1 MAYSIFCGTKIK
13 SQEEIPMGRKM
24 KTMDGNNAAAYASY
38 AFTDIA
44 AIYPITPSSTMAE
57 VTDKWAAAGQKNIF
71 GNTVKVV
78 EMQSEA
84 GASGAVHGSLTAGA
98 LTTTYTA
105 SQGLLLMI
113 PNMYKIAGEQ
123 LPCVFNVSAR
133 CIAAHALSIF
143 GDHSD
148 VMACRQTGFAMLAS
162 TNPQEAMDLGAV
174 AHMSAIKGKVP
185 FLHFF
190 DGFRTSHEYQKVA
203 CWDYKD
209 LAEMVDWDAIN
220 EFRSKALNPEHPAQ
234 RGTAQNGDVYF
245 QAREAC
251 NSVYEAVPEVCQMY
265 MDKVNA
271 KIGTDYKLF
280 NYHGAADAEQIII
293 AMGSVCDTIKETVD
307 YLNANGGKVGMV
319 TVRLYRPFS
328 VKHLVEVIPS
338 TVKKITVL
346 DRTKEPGALGEPLFL
361 DVVAALQE
369 DGKFKDVP
377 VYAGRYGLAS
387 KDTTPACIIAAF
399 KNTEKK
405 HFTIGINDDVTHLS
419 LPLDENP
426 DTTPAGTTSC
436 KFWGLGADGTVGAN
450 KNSVKIIGD
459 HTDKYVQAYFDYDSK
474 KSGGLTC
481 SHLRFGDSPITST
494 YLINKAD
501 FVACHKAS
509 YIRQY
514 DMVSDIKPGGVFL
527 LNCSW
532 SGEELDKHLPGQVKK
547 YIADNNIRFYTID
560 GVKIGKEIGLGN
572 RINTVLQSAFFKL
585 SAILPEE
592 DAIKY
597 MKDAATASYSKKGEA
612 IVKMNHDAIDAGAQQ
627 VVKVDV
633 PESWKNCEYEDI
645 SVKHDGEGELIDYV
659 NNILVPINAFEGAKL
674 PVSAFTKYQTGEV
687 PLGSAAYEKRGI
699 AIDVPTWNNE
709 TCIQCGQCSYV
720 CPHACIRPVVLTEEE
735 LKNAPEGIKYAPA
748 KQLDGLYYT
757 MAISVLD
764 CTGCGSCANICPGN
778 IKNDTLVMNSLDS
791 QYGEQKY
798 FDYASALGEKQAVL
812 DKFPMSK
819 VKGSQFK
826 LPYLEFSGACAGCGE
841 TPYAKLVT
849 QLFGDRM
856 FVANATGCSSIWGG
870 SAPSTPYTS
879 NADGEGP
886 AWANSL
892 FEDNAEFGLGMFIAQ
907 DTLRNQTIEKVKKIA
922 DENADVKSAFDKFI
936 ETKECGA
943 CNKVPTEELLKAVA
957 AVNSQEA
964 KDVLADKAYLSKKSC
979 WIFGGDGWAY
989 DIGFGGV
996 DHALASG
1003 NDINILVFDTEVYSN
1018 TGGQASKAT
1027 PTGAIAQFAAAG
1039 KEVKKKDLAA
1049 IAMSYGYI
1057 YVAQVAMGYNM
1068 QQCLDA
1074 MLEAES
1080 YNGPS
1085 IIIAYAPC
1093 INHGIKGG
1101 MKIAQTEE
1109 KKAVESGY
1117 WHCFRFDPRKTA
1129 EGKNPFTLDSK
1140 KPTLSYEDFLM
1151 GEVRYNSLA
1160 RSNPERA
1167 KELFAH
1173 AVKNAEE
1180 KYAKLVKLAEAE

>member
-1 MAYSIFCGTKIK
+1 MA
-13 SQEEIPMGRKM
+13 RKM

-38 AFTDIA
+38 AFTDVA

-57 VTDKWAAAGQKNIF
+57 VTDEWATAGMKNIF
-71 GNTVKVV
+71 GNEVKVV

-84 GASGAVHGSLTAGA
+84 GAAGAVHGSLTAGA

-133 CIAAHALSIF
+133 CIASHALSIF

-174 AHMSAIKGKVP
+174 AHLSTIKGRIP

-203 CWDYKD
+203 CWDFND

-220 EFRSKALNPEHPAQ
+220 EFRRSSLNPEHPAQ
-234 RGTAQNGDVYF
+234 RGTAQNGDVFF

-251 NSVYEAVPEVCQMY
+251 NGAYLAIPEVVEEY
-265 MDKVNA
+265 MNKVNE

-280 NYHGAADAEQIII
+280 NYYGAEDAEQIIV

-307 YLNANGGKVGMV
+307 YLNAKGDKVGLV
-319 TVRLYRPFS
+319 CVRLYRPFS
-328 VKHLVEVIPS
+328 VKHLVDVIPK
-338 TVKKITVL
+338 TVKKVTVL
-346 DRTKEPGALGEPLFL
+346 DRTKEPGALGEPLYL

-369 DGKFKDVP
+369 SEFKNVDI
-377 VYAGRYGLAS
+377 YAGRYGLAS
-387 KDTTPACIIAAF
+387 KDTTPACIVAVY

-405 HFTIGINDDVTHLS
+405 HFTVGIDDDVTNLS
-419 LPLDENP
+419 LPLGENP
-426 DTTPAGTTSC
+426 DTTPAGIKSC

-459 HTDKYVQAYFDYDSK
+459 HTDMNVQAYFDYDSK

-481 SHLRFGDSPITST
+481 SHLRFGHAPITST
-494 YLINKAD
+494 YLVSKAD

-514 DMVSDIKPGGVFL
+514 DMVQDVKPGGVFL

-532 SGEELDKHLPGQVKK
+532 TGEELDKHLPGQVKR
-547 YIADNNIRFYTID
+547 YIAENNIQFYTID
-560 GVKIGKEIGLGN
+560 GVKIGLEIGLGN

-585 SAILPEE
+585 ADIIPSD
-592 DAIKY
+592 DAIRY
-597 MKDAATASYSKKGEA
+597 MKEAAEHSYAKKGEA
-612 IVKMNHDAIDAGAQQ
+612 IVKMNWDAIDAGAQQ

-633 PESWKNCEYEDI
+633 PESWKDCEDEDI
-645 SVKHDGEGELIDYV
+645 AIHHDGEGELIDYV
-659 NNILVPINAFEGAKL
+659 NNILVPINAFQGAKL
-674 PVSAFTKYQTGEV
+674 KVSDFVKYQNGEV
-687 PLGSAAYEKRGI
+687 PSGSAAFEKRGI
-699 AIDVPTWNNE
+699 AVKVPSWNPD
-709 TCIQCGQCSYV
+709 TCIQCGQCSFV
-720 CPHACIRPVVLTEEE
+720 CPHACVRPVVLTKEE
-735 LKNAPEGIKYAPA
+735 LDNAPEGIKYAPA

-757 MAISVLD
+757 MAVSVLD
-764 CTGCGSCANICPGN
+764 CTGCGSCANVCPGN
-778 IKNDTLVMNSLDS
+778 NKADTLVMEMLDTQLDQQAS
-791 QYGEQKY
+791 
-798 FDYASALGEKQAVL
+798 FDFATKLSEKAEVL
-812 DKFPMSK
+812 DKFPAAK

-826 LPYLEFSGACAGCGE
+826 KPYLEYSGACAGCGE

-856 FVANATGCSSIWGG
+856 YLANATGCSSIWGG
-870 SAPSTPYTS
+870 SCPSNPYTT
-879 NADGEGP
+879 NAEGHGP

-892 FEDNAEFGLGMFIAQ
+892 FEDNAEFGLGMFVAQ
-907 DTLRNQTIEKVKKIA
+907 DTIRTQTIAKAEKIA
-922 DENADVKSAFDKFI
+922 ETDANVKAAFDKFI
-936 ETKECGA
+936 ETKDCSK
-943 CNKVPTEELLKAVA
+943 CNAVPAQELIKAIA
-957 AVNSQEA
+957 NVNSEEA
-964 KDVLADKAYLSKKSC
+964 KNVLADKEYLAKKSM

-996 DHALASG
+996 DHVLASG
-1003 NDINILVFDTEVYSN
+1003 NDVNILVFDTEVYSN
-1018 TGGQASKAT
+1018 TGGQSSKAT
-1027 PTGAIAQFAAAG
+1027 PTGAIAKFAAAG

-1068 QQCLDA
+1068 QQCLTA
-1074 MLEAES
+1074 IEEAES
-1080 YNGPS
+1080 YHGPS
-1085 IIIAYAPC
+1085 LIIAYAPC
-1093 INHGIKGG
+1093 INHGIKKG
-1101 MKIAQTEE
+1101 MAKAQTEE
-1109 KKAVESGY
+1109 KLAVESGY
-1117 WHCFRFDPRKTA
+1117 WHCFRFDPRLAA
-1129 EGKNPFTLDSK
+1129 EGKNPFQLDSK
-1140 KPTLSYEDFLM
+1140 APTKDYKEFLD
-1151 GEVRYNSLA
+1151 GEVRYNSLKRANPA
-1160 RSNPERA
+1160 RAEQ
-1167 KELFAH
+1167 LFDK

-1180 KYAKLVKLAEAE
+1180 KYAALVKKAEK